1 MSRATEA
8 NITLH
13 SLQAEFQDYL
23 IRPEQTAILIHVAGT
38 AKADAE
44 TRLGIYAEAYR
55 LRLIEALDTDFSVL
69 HALLGDDEFERMA
82 RAYIDAHP
90 SRHFSIRWFGQHLS
104 DFLRAVLPYREH
116 PAVSEMAAFEWTMT
130 LAFDAA
136 DDPLLAMDDMA
147 AVPPASWPGMHF
159 TPHASLHRLD
169 LRWNV
174 PTVWKAHAD
183 GNDVTAPIE
192 NPLPVATP
200 GAVDISDIESDTKR
214 AEGQPRL
221 TGGPAPVP
229 ESAAPREPVA
239 WIVWRQGLTT
249 YFRSLDVDEAWALDA
264 LIAGQPFADICQG
277 LCEWIDAQHV
287 AAHAAG
293 FLKSWI
299 SDGMIATVKTS
310 KP

>member
-1 MSRATEA
+1 MSRATEVD
-8 NITLH
+8 ISLH

-23 IRPEQTAILIHVAGT
+23 ISPGQTAILKQVAGT

-55 LRLIEALDTDFSVL
+55 LRLIEALDTDFPVL
-69 HALLGDDEFERMA
+69 HALLGDDEFEHMA

-104 DFLRAVLPYREH
+104 DFLRAALPYRDH
-116 PAVSEMAAFEWTMT
+116 PALGEMAAFEWTMT

-136 DDPLLAMDDMA
+136 DGPLITFDDMA
-147 AVPPASWPGMHF
+147 AVPPASWPGVRF

-174 PTVWKAHAD
+174 PAVWKAHSAGD
-183 GNDVTAPIE
+183 DVNTPAE
-192 NPLPVATP
+192 NPL
-200 GAVDISDIESDTKR
+200 
-214 AEGQPRL
+214 
-221 TGGPAPVP
+221 
-229 ESAAPREPVA
+229 PVA
-239 WIVWRQGLTT
+239 WIVWRQDLTT
-249 YFRSLDVDEAWALDA
+249 YFRSLSVDEAWALDT
-264 LIAGQPFADICQG
+264 LIAGQTFADICQG

-293 FLKSWI
+293 LLKNWI
-299 SDGMIATVKTS
+299 GDGMISTVKTS
-310 KP
+310 DL